1 MKLTNKTGLPEPLVR
16 VAEKLANNHPV
27 FDKDKY
33 SVTEVLKSTRQVVLA
48 REHASEIE
56 QDIQDTFSMWNG
68 TAIHALLESEAVG
81 SEYEAEQ
88 RIEAEIDG
96 VVISGGFDLFYDGDS
111 TLYDYKT
118 SKVATIER
126 QRKLEETK
134 WLEQLYLYKILRG
147 RNGMSVPKKGVII
160 AMATDF
166 SKIKAGTQMGYPEHP
181 IQMLEWE
188 LNDKEFEEATLKKAV
203 DRAKESRGYLENGNE
218 PPLCTYSDCWCTEDY
233 AIIKHGGKRA
243 DKVFKTADEAFEY
256 FFNKDDRYDRNKY
269 SVYHRVSDY
278 KNCRNYCP
286 CAPFCEQ
293 WKGLQDHEEICEDIT
308 DKYVP
313 F

>member
-1 MKLTNKTGLPEPLVR
+1 MKLTNKTGLPEPLAR

-134 WLEQLYLYKILRG
+134 WLEQLYLYKILRE

-188 LNDKEFEEATLKKAV
+188 LNDKEFEEATLNKAV
-203 DRAKESRGYLENGNE
+203 ERAKESREYLESGDE
-218 PPLCTYSDCWCTEDY
+218 PPLCTYSDCWCTEATGTTGISTAY
-233 AIIKHGGKRA
+233 IIVYPTTRTAGITARA
-243 DKVFKTADEAFEY
+243 HRSVSSGRDCRTMR
-256 FFNKDDRYDRNKY
+256 RYVRISPISTFLFDLM
-269 SVYHRVSDY
+269 H
-278 KNCRNYCP
+278 
-286 CAPFCEQ
+286 
-293 WKGLQDHEEICEDIT
+293 
-308 DKYVP
+308 
-313 F
+313 